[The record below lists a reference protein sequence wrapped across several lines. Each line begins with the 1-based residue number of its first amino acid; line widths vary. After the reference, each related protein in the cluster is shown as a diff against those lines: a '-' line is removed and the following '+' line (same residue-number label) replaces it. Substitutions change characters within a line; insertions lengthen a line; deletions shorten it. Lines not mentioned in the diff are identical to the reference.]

1 MVLKPGLIKKQMTEN
16 TFQKF
21 IEEFIAEVVTEM
33 DFQDLSEEQ
42 ENELRSLIGIRVDKR
57 IMGVILENLPE
68 KEFKKLT
75 EKLEEKDWTEEE
87 QQVIFT
93 ESAKQI
99 PDFETKLA
107 EMFHLLKGELV
118 EDAEDLK
125 GLL

>member
-1 MVLKPGLIKKQMTEN
+1 M
-16 TFQKF
+16 
-21 IEEFIAEVVTEM
+21 TEM
-33 DFQDLSEEQ
+33 DFQELTSEQ
-42 ENELRSLIGIRVDKR
+42 GDELRSLVGTRVDKR

-107 EMFHLLKGELV
+107 EMFHLLKEELL
-118 EDAEDLK
+118 EDTEDLK